1 MAEFPQTW
9 NLMSSFS
16 TFFQYTQC
24 HTELKVAVSQP
35 KKIRGMRYQNHWISG
50 TKKTTR
56 KWNNLREEHDYSHW
70 WNRAQSCHLCV
81 SRTNAVRSEK
91 EENLTLKKVLWKKK
105 KIMKTYMNTI
115 ITESS
120 HPWPRYQQLHRS
132 KHNCWDGHINKYNC
146 KSITILVT

>member
-50 TKKTTR
+50 TKKPR
-56 KWNNLREEHDYSHW
+56 KWNNLWEEHDYSHW

-105 KIMKTYMNTI
+105 RLWKHTWIQSLQKAATPDPGISSCIGATTTAEMDTLINTI
-115 ITESS
+115 AKVLPS
-120 HPWPRYQQLHRS
+120 
-132 KHNCWDGHINKYNC
+132 
-146 KSITILVT
+146 